1 MTSPPPPGPQTPQFI
16 PFRKSF
22 DAKGKLV
29 DLPRDAAAAANGP
42 AASGG
47 AAMSTS

>member
-1 MTSPPPPGPQTPQFI
+1 MGMDFI

-29 DLPRDAAAAANGP
+29 ARTPAAAP
-42 AASGG
+42 
-47 AAMSTS
+47 STA